1 MDTSNF
7 APISPAEIEPQRSK
21 KRSFKISKI
30 QPLALVLGLSLLA
43 FILYRV
49 GFQTV
54 ITTISHVGF
63 GFIIIACLNGT
74 RHFLR
79 AMCLYL
85 AVGEPE
91 NFKYTDAVVTRLGGE
106 AVGILTF
113 TGAMASETTK
123 TALLKTKMTLS
134 KSLATIV
141 VDNLVYGASVAFFI
155 LSGVMVMFLTF
166 GSGEGS
172 LKIALITIAVLM
184 FLGTLGFG
192 LMAYFRFKP
201 LTFLL
206 KRLSH
211 SKHFPYFISK
221 RKEHIFNLE
230 TEVLNFY
237 LHHRFKFISLFAI
250 NFLAHGLSVVEVYT
264 TLYLLEVLPFFSTS
278 YIIESLTK
286 TINFTFSFVPGNLGV
301 NEGGAAVIF
310 LTLGYASA
318 TGVALALV
326 RRGATLVWT
335 AIGVATL
342 FWRGVW
348 SFSGTEKS

>member
-7 APISPAEIEPQRSK
+7 APIQPSEIEQSSSK
-21 KRSFKISKI
+21 KVSFKLSKI
-30 QPLALVLGLSLLA
+30 QPIAFVLGLGLLA

-54 ITTISHVGF
+54 LSTISHVGF
-63 GFIIIACLNGT
+63 GFIIIALLNGS

-79 AMCLYL
+79 AICLFL
-85 AVGEPE
+85 AVGEPKV
-91 NFKYTDAVVTRLGGE
+91 FGYSDAIVTRLGGE

-123 TALLKTKMTLS
+123 TALLKTKMPLS

-141 VDNLVYGASVAFFI
+141 VDNMIYAVSVGLFI
-155 LSGVMVMFLTF
+155 LSGVIVMFSTF
-166 GSGEGS
+166 GSGDSS
-172 LKIALITIAVLM
+172 LKIVLSTVAALM

-192 LMAYFRFKP
+192 LMAFYRFKP

-206 KRLSH
+206 ERLSH
-211 SKHFPYFISK
+211 SKHFPNFISK

-237 LHHRFKFISLFAI
+237 LNHRIKFISLFGI
-250 NFLAHGLSVVEVYT
+250 NFIAHGLSVLEVYAA
-264 TLYLLEVLPFFSTS
+264 LFLLGVTPFVATA

-286 TINFTFSFVPGNLGV
+286 TINFSFSFIPGNLGV
-301 NEGGAAVIF
+301 NEGGAALIF
-310 LTLGYASA
+310 VTLGYASA

-335 AIGVATL
+335 GIGVIAL
-342 FWRGVW
+342 FWRGIW
-348 SFSGTEKS
+348 SFGRKET

>member
-7 APISPAEIEPQRSK
+7 APIQSVEVERPSSSK
-21 KRSFKISKI
+21 INFKFSKI
-30 QPLALVLGLSLLA
+30 QPLALVLGLCLLA

-54 ITTISHVGF
+54 LTTISRVGF
-63 GFIIIACLNGT
+63 GFIFIACLNGS

-79 AMCLYL
+79 ALCLFL
-85 AVGEPE
+85 AVGEPKI
-91 NFKYTDAVVTRLGGE
+91 FKYTDAVVTRLGGE

-123 TALLKTKMTLS
+123 TALLKTKLPLS

-141 VDNLVYGASVAFFI
+141 VDNLIYGVSVGLFI
-155 LSGVMVMFLTF
+155 LSGVIVMFSTF
-166 GSGEGS
+166 GTGNGS
-172 LKIALITIAVLM
+172 LKTALFLITVLM
-184 FLGTLGFG
+184 FTGVLGFI
-192 LMAYFRFKP
+192 LMAVYRFKP

-206 KRLSH
+206 KR
-211 SKHFPYFISK
+211 FPFPKFAAK

-230 TEVLNFY
+230 TEVLDFY
-237 LHHRFKFISLFAI
+237 LNHRIKFFSLFAI
-250 NFLAHGLSVVEVYT
+250 NFTAHALSVAEVFT
-264 TLYLLEVLPFFSTS
+264 TLYLLGVTPYLSTS

-286 TINFTFSFVPGNLGV
+286 TINFTFSFIPGNLGV

-335 AIGVATL
+335 AIGVMTL

-348 SFSGTEKS
+348 RAVN